1 LPWRLPGVFPFAP
14 WRHRLS
20 LLLVASTLAL
30 IFVGGLVTSTGSGL
44 SVPDWPLSYGMV
56 MPPMVGGV
64 FYEHG
69 HRMVASGVGF
79 LTLVLAVWTA
89 RAEGR
94 ANLRRL
100 AWAALAAVI
109 AQGVLGGLTVIFL
122 LPTPISVTHA
132 CLAQAFF
139 CMTIALAYLTSREW
153 LAATAARDD
162 VAGVRGA
169 ALAATA
175 AVLGQLV
182 LGAIMRHIGAGLAV
196 PDFPRMYGR
205 WIPPAEILEQ
215 APVAVHLA
223 HRAGALVVLAL
234 RPPPG
239 PARLPRPDVRLA
251 RPAQIALGLVFV
263 QIGLGALAV
272 LTGKAVLPTT
282 AHVGHRCRDTRAVLV
297 HHAAHAP
304 APARARARARRRRP
318 GRPGRLVSASASVV
332 VPRRAAAADY
342 LELTKPRITLTVVMT
357 ALVGFVMGSAGAG
370 ELLAH
375 GRRPGRH
382 RPRRRGSQRAQHA
395 AGAPHGCA

>member
-1 LPWRLPGVFPFAP
+1 MGGAPGLLPFAAG
-14 WRHRLS
+14 RHRLS
-20 LLLVASTLAL
+20 VLLVACTLAL

-79 LTLVLAVWTA
+79 LTLVLAAWTA
-89 RAEGR
+89 RSESR
-94 ANLRRL
+94 ASVRRL
-100 AWAALAAVI
+100 AWAALFAVI

-139 CMTIALAYLTSREW
+139 CITIALAYVTSREW
-153 LAATAARDD
+153 LAPRAARDD

-169 ALAATA
+169 AVAATA
-175 AVLGQLV
+175 AAFAQLV

-205 WIPPAEILEQ
+205 WAVPAEALEQ

-234 RPPPG
+234 VL
-239 PARLPRPDVRLA
+239 RLAWRASRDGDRRLA
-251 RPAQIALGLVFV
+251 RPAQIAVGLVLV
-263 QIGLGALAV
+263 QIGLGGLTV
-272 LTGKAVLPTT
+272 LSGKAVLPTT
-282 AHVGHRCRDTRAVLV
+282 AHVATGAAILGLCWFVALRTRRHLRLP
-297 HHAAHAP
+297 AP
-304 APARARARARRRRP
+304 APA
-318 GRPGRLVSASASVV
+318 
-332 VPRRAAAADY
+332 AAALGD
-342 LELTKPRITLTVVMT
+342 P
-357 ALVGFVMGSAGAG
+357 ALS
-370 ELLAH
+370 
-375 GRRPGRH
+375 
-382 RPRRRGSQRAQHA
+382 
-395 AGAPHGCA
+395 